1 MTKAASK
8 STATKAGSARL
19 DGRRERGRS
28 SHKRIVEAMM

>member
-1 MTKAASK
+1 MTTGVKK
-8 STATKAGSARL
+8 ISAPQVEPERV